1 MLYQKLL
8 MGNQPY
14 FISVGC
20 AAAFENH
27 CHPEIEMSFCL
38 EGRFDIVCEG
48 KRFTLEAGDLAVILP
63 MVGHEVP
70 PGNHDCRCLTVE
82 VGYGLLGSFFEVFTE
97 QKQSCLIYRKSEL
110 EQSEL
115 TALLYET
122 AALYTARAEFSE
134 LAVRGNLYRIG
145 ALLLQR
151 IDRAPA
157 DAPKNRSTSDL
168 KKIETALEIIYNRY
182 YEPLSI
188 EEISAACGY
197 SQSNFC
203 KRFKTITGDTF
214 HHTLNRHRVEIACLL
229 LREGSD
235 PIEKIARETGFS
247 ETKSFCRVFKSL
259 MGQSAGDY
267 RKGLNRK

>member
-8 MGNQPY
+8 LGRQPY

-27 CHPEIEMSFCL
+27 CHPEIELSFCL
-38 EGRFDIVCEG
+38 EGCFDILCEG
-48 KRFTLEAGDLAVILP
+48 KRFTIEAGDLAVILP

-70 PGNHDCRCLTVE
+70 IGNQGCKSLTIE

-97 QKQSCLIYRKSEL
+97 LGQSCLIYRNSEL
-110 EQSEL
+110 RQSAL
-115 TALLYET
+115 SALLYET
-122 AALYTARAEFSE
+122 AALYTAHEDFGE

-157 DAPKNRSTSDL
+157 DAPKSRNAADL

-188 EEISAACGY
+188 EAISAACGY

-203 KRFKTITGDTF
+203 KLFKTITGDTF

-259 MGQSAGDY
+259 MGQSAGEY
-267 RKGLNRK
+267 RKGANRK